1 MPKIVITVQVKDLS
15 KWEER
20 FHTHGELFRRQ
31 TINGQYDY
39 TMIEDGNRVVLCA
52 EVRDVQTFFT
62 VLDSPE
68 AEDAKDVDGVKR
80 ETLQFFV
87 LDKQFTF

>member
-1 MPKIVITVQVKDLS
+1 MQKIVIILQVKDLS

-20 FHTHGELFRRQ
+20 FRTHGELFRRQ

-39 TMIEDGNRVVLCA
+39 TMIEDGNRVVLSA
-52 EVRDVQTFFT
+52 EVRDVQTFFA

-87 LDKQFTF
+87 LDKQFKF